1 MNNVDIN
8 FEKLTDLVAMK
19 DEVEK
24 KNYLENVNLKT
35 EKDVINIKEEEIKG
49 NNSDANKTIDIR
61 KLVEYYKNV
70 FSENEKKYLWRM
82 FLTYSSDNV
91 KFN

>member
-1 MNNVDIN
+1 M
-8 FEKLTDLVAMK
+8 KLK
-19 DEVEK
+19 K